1 MAKEKLIKLA
11 LCMQVCVPPP
21 VCNFFSRKC
30 NMAVTDMLVRLY
42 QFFSHTQMVFF
53 LFKTAVTALR
63 VPSCFV
69 LLCNLMLIN
78 KLL

>member
-1 MAKEKLIKLA
+1 MD
-11 LCMQVCVPPP
+11 
-21 VCNFFSRKC
+21 
-30 NMAVTDMLVRLY
+30 VTDMLVRLY